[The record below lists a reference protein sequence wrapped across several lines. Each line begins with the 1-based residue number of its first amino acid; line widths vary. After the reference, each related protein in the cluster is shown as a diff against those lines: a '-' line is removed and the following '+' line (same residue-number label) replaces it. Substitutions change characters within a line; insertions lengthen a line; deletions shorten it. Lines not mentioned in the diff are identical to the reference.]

1 MSFNP
6 DLSKQAQEVVFSW
19 KVSRVDHRV
28 VTFNNSPVA
37 QTSCQ
42 KHLGFKDEKLNFS
55 YHIKEKIS
63 QTCKGIGKKAS
74 LCSS

>member
-1 MSFNP
+1 MSFNL

-19 KVSRVDHRV
+19 KVSRVDHHV

-42 KHLGFKDEKLNFS
+42 KHLGLKMKN
-55 YHIKEKIS
+55 
-63 QTCKGIGKKAS
+63 
-74 LCSS
+74 

>member
-6 DLSKQAQEVVFSW
+6 DLSQQAQEVVFSW

-42 KHLGFKDEKLNFS
+42 KHLGLKMKN
-55 YHIKEKIS
+55 
-63 QTCKGIGKKAS
+63 
-74 LCSS
+74 